1 MKWFNNLLSKTVPL
15 MPKIMVHMVAK
26 KYIAGTNLEQA
37 VSEIKKLNQKKYATT
52 TDVLGE
58 NIPNIAAAQK
68 PVQSY
73 LKLIEKIKEED
84 LDSGISV
91 KLSQLGLTI
100 DEEQAWK
107 NFELILNKA
116 KEKGIFLR
124 IDMEDSPWTD
134 QTIGFYRR
142 ARQIYSNCGTV
153 IQAYLFRSLK
163 DVQHL
168 INEGQ
173 TNLRICKGIYKE
185 PAEISFHDKQKIND
199 NFFSLVKYC
208 LENDAYVGIATHDLA
223 LIERCEQYITEN
235 KIPGDKYEFQ
245 ALLGVPVKKTLNRL
259 IDAGHKVRYY
269 VPFGEDWYPYSM
281 RRLKENPAIAGYI
294 FKDFFKRSND

>member
-1 MKWFNNLLSKTVPL
+1 MKWFNNFLSKTVPL
-15 MPKIMVHMVAK
+15 MPKFMVGMVAK
-26 KYIAGTNLEQA
+26 KYIAGTTLQQA
-37 VSEIKKLNQKKYATT
+37 VQEIKKLNEKKFLTT

-58 NIPNIAAAQK
+58 NIPDIEAAQK
-68 PVQSY
+68 PVKSY
-73 LKLIEKIKEED
+73 LELIETIRKEE

-107 NFELILNKA
+107 NFETIMVKA
-116 KEKGIFLR
+116 QEKQVFLR

-134 QTIGFYRR
+134 QTLGFYRR
-142 ARQIYSNCGTV
+142 LRQIYPNTGTV

-168 INEGQ
+168 IAEAE

-185 PAEISFHDKQKIND
+185 PADISFQDHQKIND

-208 LENDAYVGIATHDLA
+208 LENETYVGIATHDLD
-223 LIERCEQYITEN
+223 LIERCEQYIKDN
-235 KIPGDKYEFQ
+235 KIPRDKYEFQ
-245 ALLGVPVKKTLNRL
+245 ALLGVP
-259 IDAGHKVRYY
+259 
-269 VPFGEDWYPYSM
+269 
-281 RRLKENPAIAGYI
+281 
-294 FKDFFKRSND
+294 